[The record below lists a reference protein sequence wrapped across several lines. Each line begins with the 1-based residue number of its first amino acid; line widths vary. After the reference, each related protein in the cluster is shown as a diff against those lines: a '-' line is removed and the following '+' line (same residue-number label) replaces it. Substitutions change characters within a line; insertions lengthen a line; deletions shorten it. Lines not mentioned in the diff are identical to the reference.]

1 MKKLPGLFLLLFLL
15 SMSSVFAQTTDS
27 RSEMN
32 RLLSKNLKYPTE
44 LRQSDTQG
52 TVVISIEVDARGIM
66 TGEYELL
73 SGDLA
78 FQEEIERNV
87 KLLKENWD
95 PSYLIGKSH
104 GQEYLMSFEFKLS
117 KGGAFPPNPFLTSS
131 QKTKEISPLE
141 AVSLALVE
149 NPYSP
154 KLYTNRA
161 ELLENEGQQLR
172 AEMDLNQAEFLKDKM
187 LTEIVI
193 VGYAAQGPK
202 SL

>member
-15 SMSSVFAQTTDS
+15 SMSSAFAQTTDS

-87 KLLKENWD
+87 KLLKENWN

-117 KGGAFPPNPFLTSS
+117 KAGAFPPNPFLTSS